1 VPQLAGESG
10 GAAEAVDDGVTGLVV
25 KRPDNVDDVAS
36 ALRELLSSEDRRR
49 AMGRA
54 SRERA
59 IAEFD
64 YGVLSRRLG
73 EVLGVG
79 K

>member
-1 VPQLAGESG
+1 
-10 GAAEAVDDGVTGLVV
+10 
-25 KRPDNVDDVAS
+25 VDDVAS

-59 IAEFD
+59 VAEFD

-79 K
+79 E

>member
-1 VPQLAGESG
+1 MVN
-10 GAAEAVDDGVTGLVV
+10 GVTGLVV

-36 ALRELLSSEDRRR
+36 ALRELLSSSERRR
-49 AMGRA
+49 VMGRA

-59 IAEFD
+59 VTEFD

-79 K
+79 S